1 MYTVL
6 AVCRHVSL
14 CMRLPWMTKQGASRK
29 AKCFL
34 RSRESARARMR
45 EREEVDKEEEEEEE
59 EDGFEQ
65 NLVPGALFGAH
76 GALFRWLPGRRSP

>member
-1 MYTVL
+1 
-6 AVCRHVSL
+6 
-14 CMRLPWMTKQGASRK
+14 MTKQGASRK

-45 EREEVDKEEEEEEE
+45 EREEVDKEEEEEE
-59 EDGFEQ
+59 DGFEQ